1 MKRKEI
7 IANGLLVGISI
18 VLLALVM
25 WLVPE
30 RALSFLFVSI
40 ASVCGTTLIL
50 WRAKIDQ
57 RKDERTIQLLGLGA
71 RNAFFFLLLAM
82 PWLATFSFLG
92 IIIIDAYAVLML
104 LWIVSLGIAW
114 LSFFYYYTR

>member
-7 IANGLLVGISI
+7 IANGLVGGISI
-18 VLLALVM
+18 ILLAVIM

-30 RALSFLFVSI
+30 RALSLLFVSI
-40 ASVCGTTLIL
+40 ASVCGSLLIL

-57 RKDERTIQLLGLGA
+57 RKDERTMHLMGLGA
-71 RNAFFFLLLAM
+71 RNAFIFLLFAM
-82 PWLATFSFLG
+82 PWLASFNIFG
-92 IIIIDAYAVLML
+92 IIIIDTYAALGL
-104 LWIVSLGIAW
+104 LWVVSLSIAW

>member
-7 IANGLLVGISI
+7 VANVAMAGIGVI
-18 VLLALVM
+18 FLALIM

-30 RALSFLFVSI
+30 RALSLLTASI
-40 ASVCGTTLIL
+40 VSVCGTTLIL

-57 RKDERTIQLLGLGA
+57 RKDERTIQLMGLGA

-114 LSFFYYYTR
+114 LSFFYYYKR